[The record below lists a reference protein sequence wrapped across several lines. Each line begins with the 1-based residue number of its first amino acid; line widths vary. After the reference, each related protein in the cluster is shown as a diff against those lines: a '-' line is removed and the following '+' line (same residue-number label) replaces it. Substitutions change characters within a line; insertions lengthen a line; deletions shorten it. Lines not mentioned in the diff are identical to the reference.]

1 MSMNDKK
8 LFKENFLS
16 SENVKYKEKK
26 KYLTIQKL
34 IKNNYKILQFEEDL
48 KIVEILS
55 SGNINKNYLITTNK
69 KFVLKN

>member
-1 MSMNDKK
+1 MIKK

-48 KIVEILS
+48 KIVEIFPQE
-55 SGNINKNYLITTNK
+55 ILIKTI
-69 KFVLKN
+69 

>member
-1 MSMNDKK
+1 MIKK

-55 SGNINKNYLITTNK
+55 SEILIKTI
-69 KFVLKN
+69 